1 MKRNL
6 YFSFFLILVF
16 SLPGR
21 AQSSAQKDAIIRKKM
36 DSLMRIKTKVS
47 DTLGFKFL
55 LDTSRIEITE
65 EVYLED
71 ELNDF
76 AMRDLSNQAGR
87 SYDELLNKYYKKLS
101 GKLNETNR
109 AVLVRTQ
116 KAWIAYRDEELKLF
130 GTIDEASNG
139 GGGTAATIAL
149 ASIYRTLTKQRTID
163 LFNYYRDLI
172 NHY

>member
-1 MKRNL
+1 MR
-6 YFSFFLILVF
+6 SFFFLTVLLLL
-16 SLPGR
+16 SNLTGQ

-36 DSLMRIKTKVS
+36 DSLMRTQTKVS

-101 GKLNETNR
+101 GKLTETNR
-109 AVLVRTQ
+109 AVLIRTQ
-116 KAWIAYRDEELKLF
+116 KAWITYRDEELKLF
-130 GTIDEASNG
+130 ETIDEASNG
-139 GGGTAATIAL
+139 GGGTAATVAL
-149 ASIYRTLTKQRTID
+149 ASIYRNLTKQRTID
-163 LFNYYRDLI
+163 LFNYYRDI
-172 NHY
+172 VYHY